1 MLMKSGSP
9 APGVRPLRAFYSSS
23 RCHVIADVPT
33 LHHLPQQFHL
43 SLPKCECGG
52 DTDCG
57 ENRTRLPPQPDYP
70 ADDHAAREQVL
81 PLAAVF
87 ETDGEVAL
95 AAADLAGAAPPP
107 LWYLPSRTRAAF
119 PIFARCL
126 SACTAVPK
134 LVIAWY
140 TRLYQCSSLSLDAG
154 HPLSQLCIRSG

>member
-107 LWYLPSRTRAAF
+107 FMVPTLPDSCRIPNF
-119 PIFARCL
+119 CPVLISL
-126 SACTAVPK
+126 H
-134 LVIAWY
+134 
-140 TRLYQCSSLSLDAG
+140 CSSKTGDCMVHQTLPMFIPFLGCWPPIKPAL
-154 HPLSQLCIRSG
+154 HP